1 MCLIDGSHD
10 LFGDFLHLFSLG
22 VQSLWPVNRFVFAN
36 LQVCAD
42 RLGPAPNTVTVGIMK
57 VNKGP
62 FIQMNRLITHC
73 YRVLATPQPDRYSQ
87 QTVLPFF
94 PRWSFWA
101 QSMKRQYLI
110 GRKEDTKENVQRQR
124 NKVSMSNSGTLAFTN
139 VHLQHE
145 CCLYLNDLYNW
156 SFCAQQTFGTLQ
168 SLDTAEMSAYASQ
181 PQHRNQALPECGS

>member
-110 GRKEDTKENVQRQR
+110 GRKEDTKEMYKDKEIKFQWVILELWHSQMCIYSMNV
-124 NKVSMSNSGTLAFTN
+124 VSILMIYITEAFVHSRLSGLCKA
-139 VHLQHE
+139 
-145 CCLYLNDLYNW
+145 
-156 SFCAQQTFGTLQ
+156 
-168 SLDTAEMSAYASQ
+168 
-181 PQHRNQALPECGS
+181 